1 MSIPIAN
8 LYYLLAYASDVL
20 PVQGY
25 ANIGTEPTAKV
36 QDLFARLLINE
47 TNILLRRG
55 FDQGYLEEFYDSEV
69 IRGRIDFAESVRR
82 SLLIRRVVSVCVAEL
97 THDILH
103 NQILKS
109 TLLDLAGVIGLD
121 ADLKRQL
128 LLTAKALPGI
138 HEIELSEQVFR
149 RVQLGTN
156 TRTYRFLM
164 DVCAIVYESLLP
176 DEATGS
182 HRFRDFLRED
192 GPMAKLWEK
201 FLLNFYRR
209 HAEAFRV
216 QAKNLSWQAS
226 GPGVASMLPQ
236 MRTDVWLEGADR
248 IIVIDAKYYAAALER
263 DRWDGSRLKLKPNH
277 VNQMFAYLSNAKV
290 VTRGEKAVYGVL
302 LYPLVD
308 TAVAADEKLHDF
320 TLRARTIDLR
330 SHWTQIEASL
340 LKVLVANLC
349 VTPLFLIRI
358 F

>member
-20 PVQGY
+20 PMRGY
-25 ANIGTEPTAKV
+25 ANVGAEPTAKV
-36 QDLFARLLINE
+36 QDLFARLLIDE

-55 FDQGYLEEFYDSEV
+55 FDQGYVEDSYDSEV

-82 SLLIRRVVSVCVAEL
+82 SLLARRVVSVCVAEL
-97 THDILH
+97 THDVLH

-109 TLLDLAGVIGLD
+109 TLLDLAGVQDLD

-128 LLTAKALPGI
+128 VSTAKALPGI
-138 HEIELSEQVFR
+138 QEIELTEQVFR

-156 TRTYRFLM
+156 TRAYRFLM

-176 DEATGS
+176 DEALGT

-209 HAEAFRV
+209 HADGFRV
-216 QAKNLSWQAS
+216 QAKNLSWHGAEAGS
-226 GPGVASMLPQ
+226 SSMLPQ
-236 MRTDVWLEGADR
+236 MRTDVWLESSDR
-248 IIVIDAKYYAAALER
+248 VIVIDAKYYATALER
-263 DRWDGSRLKLKPNH
+263 DRWDSSRLKLKPNH

-290 VTRGEKAVYGVL
+290 VTRGEKAVSGAL

-330 SHWTQIEASL
+330 SHWTQIEADL
-340 LKVLVANLC
+340 LSVLRFQQVHC
-349 VTPLFLIRI
+349 
-358 F
+358 